1 MQKTT
6 VILNLKK
13 ELDIVEKIKVYWNLY
28 SGDTARRYDY
38 PLADASETG
47 KYGSV
52 SIVRIKDELAYEGD
66 DCIE

>member
-1 MQKTT
+1 MQKPT
-6 VILNLKK
+6 VLLNLKK
-13 ELDIVEKIKVYWNLY
+13 ELDIVEKIKVCWNLY

-52 SIVRIKDELAYEGD
+52 SICENKGRVSL
-66 DCIE
+66 

>member
-1 MQKTT
+1 M
-6 VILNLKK
+6 NLKK
-13 ELDIVEKIKVYWNLY
+13 ELDIVEKIKVCWNLY

-52 SIVRIKDELAYEGD
+52 SICENKGRVSL
-66 DCIE
+66 